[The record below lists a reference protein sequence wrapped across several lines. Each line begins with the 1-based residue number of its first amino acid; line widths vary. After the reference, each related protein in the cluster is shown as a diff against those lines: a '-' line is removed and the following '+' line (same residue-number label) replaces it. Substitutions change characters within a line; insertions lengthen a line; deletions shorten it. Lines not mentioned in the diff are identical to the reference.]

1 MTPDDFPGV
10 DSPSDAPANETTHSS
25 STQGRLILM
34 PNALDLGAAEVPL
47 TDVLAGGVIATAAG
61 LLHWVVEDA
70 RSARAFLNRV
80 NKVTPLAQT
89 LQATLISELPR
100 VPKGPQRVIPGKP
113 AAKGAPRGSAGAAKP
128 DVATASPW
136 ELLLT
141 PVFSGHDIGLLS
153 EAGLPGV
160 ADPGALLVAAAH
172 GLGIPVVALS
182 GPSSITLA
190 IAASGLNGQSF
201 VFHGYLQTEVNP
213 RRARLRELE
222 ATSKRLQQTQVF
234 IETPYRNAVM
244 LAAALEVLQPTTRL
258 AISCG
263 LTLPDGW
270 SICRTAEEW
279 KAAKIELPDRVPA
292 VFSLLG

>member
-1 MTPDDFPGV
+1 MTQ
-10 DSPSDAPANETTHSS
+10 AL
-25 STQGRLILM
+25 GRLLLM
-34 PNALDLGAAEVPL
+34 PNALDLGAEEVPL
-47 TDVLAGGVIATAAG
+47 TDVLAGGVITQASK

-80 NKVTPLAQT
+80 NRIVPLAQP
-89 LQATLISELPR
+89 LQQTLISELPR
-100 VPKGPQRVIPGKP
+100 TPKGPQRVISGKP
-113 AAKGAPRGSAGAAKP
+113 AKTAPAPARPEVARASA
-128 DVATASPW
+128 W
-136 ELLLT
+136 ELLLN
-141 PVFSGHDIGLLS
+141 PALAGHDIGLLS

-172 GLGIPVVALS
+172 DLGIPVIALS
-182 GPSSITLA
+182 GPSSITMA

-201 VFHGYLQTEVNP
+201 VFHGYLQSEANP

-222 ATSKRLQQTQVF
+222 ATSKRLQQTQMF

-244 LAAALEVLQPTTRL
+244 LETALEVLQPTTRL

-263 LTLPDGW
+263 LTLAEGW
-270 SICRTAEEW
+270 SLCRTAAQW
-279 KAAKIELPDRVPA
+279 KAAKLELPDRVPA

>member
-1 MTPDDFPGV
+1 MTTPV
-10 DSPSDAPANETTHSS
+10 QTL
-25 STQGRLILM
+25 GRLLLM

-47 TDVLAGGVIATAAG
+47 TDVLAGGVIAAASK

-80 NKVTPLAQT
+80 NKIAPLAQP
-89 LQATLISELPR
+89 LQATLIDELPR
-100 VPKGPQRVIPGKP
+100 APKGPQRAVPGKP
-113 AAKGAPRGSAGAAKP
+113 AKAAPHGARGQAPRP

-136 ELLLT
+136 ELLLR
-141 PVFSGHDIGLLS
+141 PAFEGHDIGLLS

-172 GLGIPVVALS
+172 DLGIPVVALS

-201 VFHGYLQTEVNP
+201 VFHGYLQTDVNP

-234 IETPYRNAVM
+234 IETPYRNTVM
-244 LAAALEVLQPTTRL
+244 LEAALEVLQPTTRL

-270 SICRTAEEW
+270 SICRTAAEW
-279 KAAKIELPDRVPA
+279 KTSKIELPDRVPA

>member
-1 MTPDDFPGV
+1 MTPT
-10 DSPSDAPANETTHSS
+10 S
-25 STQGRLILM
+25 GRLLLM
-34 PNALDLGAAEVPL
+34 PNALDLGA
-47 TDVLAGGVIATAAG
+47 
-61 LLHWVVEDA
+61 EDA

-80 NKVTPLAQT
+80 NRITPLAQP
-89 LQATLISELPR
+89 LQQTLISELPR
-100 VPKGPQRVIPGKP
+100 TPKGPQRVIPGKAPKGSGP
-113 AAKGAPRGSAGAAKP
+113 ARPEAAAP
-128 DVATASPW
+128 SPW
-136 ELLLT
+136 EQLLL
-141 PVFSGHDIGLLS
+141 PAIGGADIGLLS

-160 ADPGALLVAAAH
+160 ADPGALVAAAH
-172 GLGIPVVALS
+172 DLGIPVVALS

-201 VFHGYLQTEVNP
+201 VFHGYLQTDVNP

-244 LAAALEVLQPTTRL
+244 LEACLEVLQPATRL

-263 LTLPDGW
+263 LTLADGW
-270 SICRTAEEW
+270 SVCRTAAQW
-279 KAAKIELPDRVPA
+279 KAAKVELPDRAPA